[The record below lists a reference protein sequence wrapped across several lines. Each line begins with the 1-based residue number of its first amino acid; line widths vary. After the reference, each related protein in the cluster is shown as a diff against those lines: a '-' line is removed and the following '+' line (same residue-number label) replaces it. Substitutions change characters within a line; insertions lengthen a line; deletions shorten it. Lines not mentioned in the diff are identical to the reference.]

1 MPNRRPALQ
10 SFVKT
15 SKFGARKPL
24 KGSSKSFYSI
34 LHNCSDIYPNVE
46 KFVILHRK
54 TVDMLL
60 TSNNKFKKL
69 LVIGDRV
76 LIRPSRP
83 DEKTSSG
90 LYLPPGVQEKE
101 KVQQG
106 KIIKTGPGYAI
117 PMPVEDE
124 PWKSEEES
132 VKYVPLQA
140 KEGDLAIFLVS
151 GATEVMYE
159 GEKYFIV
166 PQGAILLLEREE
178 DL

>member
-1 MPNRRPALQ
+1 MHITPENRL
-10 SFVKT
+10 
-15 SKFGARKPL
+15 
-24 KGSSKSFYSI
+24 
-34 LHNCSDIYPNVE
+34 
-46 KFVILHRK
+46 
-54 TVDMLL
+54 
-60 TSNNKFKKL
+60 KKL
-69 LVIGDRV
+69 IVIGDRL
-76 LIRPSRP
+76 LIKPTKSN
-83 DEKTSSG
+83 EQTASG

-106 KIIKTGPGYAI
+106 YVIKTGPGYAI

-124 PWKSEEES
+124 AWKGEEEQ

-140 KEGDLAIFLVS
+140 KEGDLAIFLLS

-166 PQGAILLLEREE
+166 PQGAVLMLEREE